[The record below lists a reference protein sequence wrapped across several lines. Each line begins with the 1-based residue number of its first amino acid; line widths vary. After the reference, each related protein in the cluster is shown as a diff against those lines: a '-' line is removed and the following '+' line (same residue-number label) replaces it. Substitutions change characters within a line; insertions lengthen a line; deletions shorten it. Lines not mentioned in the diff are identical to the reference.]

1 MMQRRAFLKVTTA
14 AAIGTLAAPTLLRAQ
29 SRPVIK
35 VGLGPQQPT
44 QADTKRVWEPI
55 YKSVCDRAGADLQL
69 NVANDWAGIAVAIA
83 NEQVDVAQMGP
94 WGYVL
99 AKANG
104 GARPINMMLVNGNPY
119 YKALIVGRPDLKVTT
134 FPDGAKGLSMQML
147 DTGST
152 SGWLVPTYFL
162 RQRGIDPR
170 TFFGRYAEGA
180 SAAAAQMATINGQVD
195 LATGWDTHRN
205 TMIKNGMM
213 KSDSNQVVWE
223 SEPLPN
229 ECVVVRK
236 GLDQA
241 LADKLQAAFN
251 GLSEDEKKLLPPPYT
266 GFVSTTHQPYEVLE
280 KMGRELGVLK
290 VSS

>member
-1 MMQRRAFLKVTTA
+1 MMKRRTFLTLTA
-14 AAIGTLAAPTLLRAQ
+14 AAAGTIAAPAVLRAQ
-29 SRPVIK
+29 SKPIIK

-44 QADTKRVWEPI
+44 QADTRRVWEPI
-55 YKSVCDRAGADLQL
+55 YKIVCDRIGADLHL

-83 NEQVDVAQMGP
+83 NEQVDIAQMGP

-119 YKALIVGRPDLKVTT
+119 YKALIVGRPGLTVTK
-134 FPDGAKGLSMQML
+134 FPDDAKGLSMQML
-147 DTGST
+147 DSGST

-162 RQRGIDPR
+162 RTRGIEPKSY
-170 TFFGRYAEGA
+170 FGRYAEGA
-180 SAAAAQMATINGQVD
+180 SAAAAQMATISGQVD

-205 TMIKNGMM
+205 TMIKNGMI
-213 KSDSNQVVWE
+213 KADANQVIWE
-223 SEPLPN
+223 SDPLPN

-236 GLDQA
+236 GMDQA

-251 GLSEDEKKLLPPPYT
+251 GLTEEEKKLLPAPYT
-266 GFVSTTHQPYEVLE
+266 GFISTTHQPYEVLE

-290 VSS
+290 VS

>member
-1 MMQRRAFLKVTTA
+1 MLQRRAFLKITTA
-14 AAIGTLAAPTLLRAQ
+14 SAIGTLAAPTILRAQ

-44 QADTKRVWEPI
+44 QADTRRVWEPV
-55 YKSVCDRAGADLQL
+55 YKIVCERAGVDLHL

-119 YKALIVGRPDLKVTT
+119 YKALIVGRPDLKVAS

-147 DTGST
+147 DAGST

-162 RQRGIDPR
+162 RQRGIDPK

-180 SAAAAQMATINGQVD
+180 SAAAAQMATINGQGD

-213 KSDSNQVVWE
+213 KADSNQVVWE
-223 SEPLPN
+223 SDPLPN

-241 LADKLQAAFN
+241 LADKLQTAFN
-251 GLSEDEKKLLPPPYT
+251 SLTEDERKLLPSPYT